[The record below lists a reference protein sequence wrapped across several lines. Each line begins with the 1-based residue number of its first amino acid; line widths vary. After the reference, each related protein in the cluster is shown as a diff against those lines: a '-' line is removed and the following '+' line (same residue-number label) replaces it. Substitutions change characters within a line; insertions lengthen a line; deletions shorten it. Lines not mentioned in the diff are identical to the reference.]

1 MPPTRI
7 SRPILGAS
15 SRLLRAQCQR
25 TSTNGIAPASTLAA
39 TAVAAFRRAQFSKQS
54 SPPSSSICPSCSFH
68 TSRRLRDSSS
78 RSPPPE
84 PPNFDH
90 LKPEDKSSSHPN
102 FDHLRPVE
110 SKPEPE
116 ALASKDIE
124 TAEASATESAPTL
137 DAETSKLSDK
147 DESGN
152 PPLPSHSES
161 QRSGLSTAFT
171 SFMDRAQ
178 SKLFLA
184 SQRINDLTGYSGIE
198 TLKNQIAGLEASLA
212 AAQEALHQARRDYKT
227 AVADRSATQREVTTL
242 LARQKTWTPADFERF
257 TALYR
262 TDYELEAGVAE
273 RARDLEHAER
283 EAERL
288 ARELSSGILARY
300 HEEQIWSDKIRRM
313 STWGTW
319 GLMGVNILLFFM
331 FQFGAE
337 PWRRAR
343 LVRGFEEKVREAL
356 SHEREKDKAERLEML
371 GNLFQS
377 AGLEGAAAAA
387 AAAATAGNAQS
398 AESPEEEAATGTKA
412 DVVGGSVEPP
422 VAVAAET
429 VPELIREQHSISWR
443 ELFTST
449 VWWRETAADLTS
461 ERKVAIRMCDV
472 SLLALEGAAAGAALA
487 GTIALFF
494 IRRA

>member
-1 MPPTRI
+1 MPPTRM

-15 SRLLRAQCQR
+15 SRLFRVQGQSA
-25 TSTNGIAPASTLAA
+25 NAIAPASTLAA
-39 TAVAAFRRAQFSKQS
+39 AAVAAFRRSQSPKQS
-54 SPPSSSICPSCSFH
+54 SICLSCSFH
-68 TSRRLRDSSS
+68 TSRRVGSSSS
-78 RSPPPE
+78 RPPPPE

-90 LKPEDKSSSHPN
+90 LKPEDKSSSSHPN

-116 ALASKDIE
+116 APVFSKPLDNVE
-124 TAEASATESAPTL
+124 TKATSSSSPES
-137 DAETSKLSDK
+137 TSSTDKPKTSDK
-147 DESGN
+147 DDAGN
-152 PPLPSHSES
+152 PTLPSHTES
-161 QRSGLSTAFT
+161 RRSDISAAFNT
-171 SFMDRAQ
+171 FMDRAQ
-178 SKLFLA
+178 SQLFLA

-212 AAQEALHQARRDYKT
+212 AAQEALHEARREYKT
-227 AVADRSATQREVTTL
+227 AVADRAATQREVTTL

-262 TDYELEAGVAE
+262 TDYEVEAGVAE
-273 RARDLEHAER
+273 RARELEHAER

-356 SHEREKDKAERLEML
+356 EHERETGRAERLEF
-371 GNLFQS
+371 FQS
-377 AGLEGAAAAA
+377 ARLENAAAAA
-387 AAAATAGNAQS
+387 AQSSAPEVFPETPAG
-398 AESPEEEAATGTKA
+398 EAAGVPTEA
-412 DVVGGSVEPP
+412 P
-422 VAVAAET
+422 VVAAVEAVET
-429 VPELIREQHSISWR
+429 PPEVIQEAGLRQPTSWR
-443 ELFTST
+443 EIFTST
-449 VWWRETAADLTS
+449 AWWRETAAELTS
-461 ERKVAIRMCDV
+461 ERKVAVRMCDV

-487 GTIALFF
+487 GTVALFF
-494 IRRA
+494 LRRA